1 MTSGVV
7 DTFSVHRI
15 MCLYQVQRTDY
26 PREETPM
33 TITRKPL
40 LAALLLLAA
49 AGTATAGTLD
59 APALP
64 SSGAS
69 ALYTVNDLYNRLT
82 TGAAGAKRSGP
93 FAEPAATPGPVG
105 HTIDEI
111 MAVMPTADNAT
122 GAPADAVFSGKTFWG
137 LRTDGTWGMHIG
149 TITTQVLNPASTAV
163 PAGTYTATDLA
174 TVDPDLATVNIRA
187 GVSIFG
193 VTGNPNVVN
202 TGTGTAETGDML
214 AGKKAWVAGTEVTGT
229 MPSQTLNPASTV
241 VPAGYFTATDLA
253 TVDTD
258 LASGNIRAGVTVFG
272 VTGNPNVANTSSGTA
287 VTGDMLAG
295 KKAWVAGTEVTGTM
309 PLQTLNPDSNVVP
322 AGYYAATN
330 LAAVDPDLATANI
343 KAGITIF
350 GTAGDP
356 NVVNTGSGTAAAA
369 DILLGKTAWVT
380 GAEVAGIWIL
390 YPFPVGKTGQTS
402 SSQTGDDGDW
412 HKGVAPPEPRF
423 IDNLNGTVTDNATG
437 LIWLKNASC
446 FGGDSGAQNWAPALT
461 SANTLASGACGL
473 TDGSTAGQWRLPNV
487 KELQSLFDY
496 SRLNPALPSGH
507 PFSGVKNTSYW
518 TSTPYEG
525 DPGRLYV
532 WLVNLSSGGSG
543 YYPPGF
549 AMCVWPVRG
558 GQ

>member
-1 MTSGVV
+1 
-7 DTFSVHRI
+7 
-15 MCLYQVQRTDY
+15 
-26 PREETPM
+26 M

-59 APALP
+59 APAQP
-64 SSGAS
+64 SSSAS

-93 FAEPAATPGPVG
+93 FVEPAATPGPVG

-122 GAPADAVFSGKTFWG
+122 GATVAAVFSGKTFWG

-149 TITTQVLNPASTAV
+149 TIAAQVLNPASAAV

-174 TVDPDLATVNIRA
+174 TVDPDLAT
-187 GVSIFG
+187 
-193 VTGNPNVVN
+193 
-202 TGTGTAETGDML
+202 
-214 AGKKAWVAGTEVTGT
+214 
-229 MPSQTLNPASTV
+229 
-241 VPAGYFTATDLA
+241 
-253 TVDTD
+253 
-258 LASGNIRAGVTVFG
+258 GNIRAGVTVFG
-272 VTGNPNVANTSSGTA
+272 VTGNSNVVNTSTGTA

-295 KKAWVAGTEVTGTM
+295 KKAWVAGAEVTGTM
-309 PLQTLNPDSNVVP
+309 PLQTLNPASTVVP

-343 KAGITIF
+343 KAGVTIF

-356 NVVNTGSGTAAAA
+356 NVVNTGSGTAAAG

-380 GAEVAGIWIL
+380 GAEVAGNWTL
-390 YPFPVGKTGQTS
+390 YPFPVGKTGQTA

-412 HKGVAPPEPRF
+412 HKGVAPPAPRF
-423 IDNLNGTVTDNATG
+423 VDNLNGTVTDNATG
-437 LIWLKNASC
+437 FIWLKNASC
-446 FGGDSGAQNWAPALT
+446 FGLQNWFPAIT
-461 SANTLASGACGL
+461 SANTLAAGACGL

-496 SRLNPALPSGH
+496 S
-507 PFSGVKNTSYW
+507 
-518 TSTPYEG
+518 ST
-525 DPGRLYV
+525 
-532 WLVNLSSGGSG
+532 
-543 YYPPGF
+543 
-549 AMCVWPVRG
+549 
-558 GQ
+558 